1 MKVWDISKSKPTCI
15 SETEAKIGMVHA
27 LDGCPDAPFVFA
39 FGGDTPSH
47 NMHVMDVRESAK
59 GKINNL
65 VINLLPLF
73 LSDKISA
80 EIFTLKMFV
89 QCWGLTYTSSLYL
102 VILRQI
108 LQLVKFS

>member
-1 MKVWDISKSKPTCI
+1 MTLVTGSSDKMMKVWDISKSKPTCI

-59 GKINNL
+59 GKIKNS
-65 VINLLPLF
+65 NLLPLF
-73 LSDKISA
+73 KISISVSSVVEFPGA
-80 EIFTLKMFV
+80 
-89 QCWGLTYTSSLYL
+89 GLSR
-102 VILRQI
+102 LRTI
-108 LQLVKFS
+108 NSELNGAT

>member
-59 GKINNL
+59 GKINNV
-65 VINLLPLF
+65 VIKVCIIRLDHICYEKSCQKYVKEFFKFCELLRKP
-73 LSDKISA
+73 K
-80 EIFTLKMFV
+80 V
-89 QCWGLTYTSSLYL
+89 
-102 VILRQI
+102 
-108 LQLVKFS
+108 